1 VFERQRDCRSTRG
14 QLRTQ
19 RAPNVTVSFFTAALS
34 AWRAAHVAVP
44 ELRADNV
51 PLEGVVK
58 LSIKAVPDART
69 AENLGAEREGTGVV
83 FGDKG
88 LILTIGYLILE
99 AGSILVVAGDG
110 RVFPAS
116 VVGYDHATG
125 FGVLRA
131 AIDYRPLEVGRSAE
145 VRELAT
151 VLVAAHGAAGGASR
165 ACVVSRR
172 TFTGWWEYMIEGG
185 IFTAPPRF
193 EHSGAALLDA
203 DGRLVGIGSL
213 WVSDALEIGA
223 AFPGNMFVPIDL
235 LTPLLD
241 DLLATGHRR
250 EPPRPWLGVYSEE
263 IQGHVVVT
271 RVLPQSPAE
280 QAGLARGDVILGVG
294 GRAVG
299 RQAEFYQ
306 RLWASGDAGASVVLH
321 VLHKKSVR
329 QLTVRSMDRMAF
341 LRPWRS

>member
-1 VFERQRDCRSTRG
+1 
-14 QLRTQ
+14 
-19 RAPNVTVSFFTAALS
+19 VTVSFFTAALS
-34 AWRAAHVAVP
+34 AWRASHIAVP
-44 ELRADNV
+44 ELRADGV

-69 AENLGAEREGTGVV
+69 ADNLGAEREGTGVV
-83 FGDKG
+83 FGEKG

-110 RVFPAS
+110 RVYPAS

-131 AIDYRPLEVGRSAE
+131 GIDCRPLEVGSSAD

-172 TFTGWWEYMIEGG
+172 RFTGWWEYMIEGG

-203 DGRLVGIGSL
+203 DGRLVGVGSL

-235 LTPLLD
+235 LKSLLN
-241 DLLATGHRR
+241 DLLATGRRR

-263 IQGHVVVT
+263 VQGHVVVT

-280 QAGLARGDVILGVG
+280 QAGLARGDIILGVG
-294 GRAVG
+294 GQAVG
-299 RQAEFYQ
+299 RQSEFYQ
-306 RLWASGDAGASVVLH
+306 RLWSSGDAGTPVVLH
-321 VLHKKSVR
+321 VLHKKTVR

-341 LRPWRS
+341 LRPWRI

>member
-1 VFERQRDCRSTRG
+1 
-14 QLRTQ
+14 
-19 RAPNVTVSFFTAALS
+19 VTVSFFTAALS

-44 ELRADNV
+44 ELRADGV

-58 LSIKAVPDART
+58 LSIKAVADART

-83 FGDKG
+83 FGEKG

-110 RVFPAS
+110 RVYPAT
-116 VVGYDHATG
+116 VMGYDHATG

-131 AIDYRPLEVGRSAE
+131 GIDCRPLEVGSSAD

-172 TFTGWWEYMIEGG
+172 RFTGWWEYMIEGG

-203 DGRLVGIGSL
+203 DGRLVGVGSL

-235 LTPLLD
+235 LKPLLS
-241 DLLATGHRR
+241 DLLATGRRR
-250 EPPRPWLGVYSEE
+250 EAARPWLGVYSEE

-294 GRAVG
+294 GQAVG
-299 RQAEFYQ
+299 RQSEFYQ
-306 RLWASGDAGASVVLH
+306 RLWASGDAGSSVVLH
-321 VLHKKSVR
+321 VLHQRTVR

-341 LRPWRS
+341 LRPWRI

>member
-1 VFERQRDCRSTRG
+1 M
-14 QLRTQ
+14 
-19 RAPNVTVSFFTAALS
+19 TVSFFTAALS
-34 AWRAAHVAVP
+34 AWRAAHLAVP
-44 ELRADNV
+44 ELRADSV
-51 PLEGVVK
+51 PLECVVK

-83 FGDKG
+83 FGEKG

-131 AIDYRPLEVGRSAE
+131 GIDCRPLEVGSSAD
-145 VRELAT
+145 VRELAI

-172 TFTGWWEYMIEGG
+172 RFTGWWEYMIEGG

-203 DGRLVGIGSL
+203 DGRLVGVGSL

-235 LTPLLD
+235 LKPLLN
-241 DLLATGHRR
+241 DLLATGRRR
-250 EPPRPWLGVYSEE
+250 EPARPWLGVYSEE

-280 QAGLARGDVILGVG
+280 QAGLARGDIILGVG
-294 GRAVG
+294 GQAVG
-299 RQAEFYQ
+299 HQSEFYQ
-306 RLWASGDAGASVVLH
+306 MLWASGAAGAPVVLH
-321 VLHKKSVR
+321 VLHKKTVR

-341 LRPWRS
+341 LRPWRI

>member
-1 VFERQRDCRSTRG
+1 MTEG
-14 QLRTQ
+14 AIGRT
-19 RAPNVTVSFFTAALS
+19 PTVTVSFFTAALS
-34 AWRAAHVAVP
+34 AWRAAHLAVP
-44 ELRADNV
+44 DVRADDV
-51 PLEGVVK
+51 PLEAVVK

-83 FGDKG
+83 FGEKG

-110 RVFPAS
+110 RVYPAS

-131 AIDYRPLEVGRSAE
+131 GIQCRPVEVGSSGD

-151 VLVAAHGAAGGASR
+151 TLVAAHSAAGGASR

-172 TFTGWWEYMIEGG
+172 RFTGWWEYMIEGG
-185 IFTAPPRF
+185 IFAAPPRF

-203 DGRLVGIGSL
+203 DGRLVGTGSL

-235 LTPLLD
+235 LKPLLD

-271 RVLPQSPAE
+271 RVLAESPAE
-280 QAGLARGDVILGVG
+280 QAGLARGDIILGVG
-294 GRAVG
+294 GHAVG
-299 RQAEFYQ
+299 RQNEFYQ
-306 RLWASGDAGASVVLH
+306 QLWASGEAGTAVVLH
-321 VLHKKSVR
+321 VLHKRSVR

-341 LRPWRS
+341 LRPWRI

>member
-1 VFERQRDCRSTRG
+1 VIERTVSLPFITRHTR
-14 QLRTQ
+14 RTQ
-19 RAPNVTVSFFTAALS
+19 TVTVSFFTAALS

-58 LSIKAVPDART
+58 LSIKAVADART
-69 AENLGAEREGTGVV
+69 ADNLGTEREGTGIV
-83 FGDKG
+83 FGEKG

-116 VVGYDHATG
+116 VIGYDHATG

-131 AIDYRPLEVGRSAE
+131 GIDSRPLEVGSSAD

-172 TFTGWWEYMIEGG
+172 RFTGWWEYMIEGG

-203 DGRLVGIGSL
+203 EGKLVGVGSL

-235 LTPLLD
+235 LKPLLD
-241 DLLATGHRR
+241 DLLATGRRR
-250 EPPRPWLGVYSEE
+250 EAPRPWLGVYSEE

-294 GRAVG
+294 GQAVG
-299 RQAEFYQ
+299 RQSEFYQ
-306 RLWASGDAGASVVLH
+306 RLWASGDAGAPVVLH

-329 QLTVRSMDRMAF
+329 QLTVHSMDRMAF
-341 LRPWRS
+341 LRPWRI

>member
-1 VFERQRDCRSTRG
+1 VGS
-14 QLRTQ
+14 
-19 RAPNVTVSFFTAALS
+19 S
-34 AWRAAHVAVP
+34 A
-44 ELRADNV
+44 D
-51 PLEGVVK
+51 
-58 LSIKAVPDART
+58 
-69 AENLGAEREGTGVV
+69 
-83 FGDKG
+83 
-88 LILTIGYLILE
+88 
-99 AGSILVVAGDG
+99 
-110 RVFPAS
+110 
-116 VVGYDHATG
+116 
-125 FGVLRA
+125 
-131 AIDYRPLEVGRSAE
+131 

-165 ACVVSRR
+165 ACVVARR
-172 TFTGWWEYMIEGG
+172 RFTGWWEYMIDGG

-203 DGRLVGIGSL
+203 EGKLVGVGSL

-235 LTPLLD
+235 LKPLLE
-241 DLLATGHRR
+241 DLLTTGRRR

-294 GRAVG
+294 GQAVG
-299 RQAEFYQ
+299 RQSEFYQ
-306 RLWASGDAGASVVLH
+306 RLWAAGDAGAPVVLH
-321 VLHKKSVR
+321 VLHKKTVR
-329 QLTVRSMDRMAF
+329 QLTVHSMDRMAF

>member
-1 VFERQRDCRSTRG
+1 
-14 QLRTQ
+14 
-19 RAPNVTVSFFTAALS
+19 VTVSFFTAALS
-34 AWRAAHVAVP
+34 TWRAAHLAVP
-44 ELRADNV
+44 DLHADEV
-51 PLEGVVK
+51 ALEAVVK
-58 LSIKAVPDART
+58 LSIKSVPNART
-69 AENLGAEREGTGVV
+69 ADSLGAEREGTGVV

-110 RVFPAS
+110 RVYPAS

-125 FGVLRA
+125 FGLLRA
-131 AIDYRPLEVGRSAE
+131 GVECRPLEVGSSAG

-151 VLVAAHGAAGGASR
+151 VLVAAHGAAGGTSR

-172 TFTGWWEYMIEGG
+172 RFTGWWEYMIDGG

-203 DGRLVGIGSL
+203 DGKLVGIGSL

-235 LTPLLD
+235 LKPLLD
-241 DLLATGHRR
+241 DLLATGRRR

-263 IQGHVVVT
+263 VQGHVVVT
-271 RVLPQSPAE
+271 RVLPESPAAK
-280 QAGLARGDVILGVG
+280 AGLARGDIILGVG
-294 GRAVG
+294 GEPVG
-299 RQAEFYQ
+299 RQSEFYQ
-306 RLWASGDAGASVVLH
+306 RLWASGDAGSSVVLH
-321 VLHKKSVR
+321 VLHKRSVR
-329 QLTVRSMDRMAF
+329 QLTVQSMDRMAF
-341 LRPWRS
+341 LRPSPV

>member
-1 VFERQRDCRSTRG
+1 M
-14 QLRTQ
+14 
-19 RAPNVTVSFFTAALS
+19 TVSFFTAALS
-34 AWRAAHVAVP
+34 AWRAAHLAVP

-58 LSIKAVPDART
+58 LSIKAVADART
-69 AENLGAEREGTGVV
+69 AENLGTEREGTGVV
-83 FGDKG
+83 FGEKG
-88 LILTIGYLILE
+88 LIVTIGYLILE

-131 AIDYRPLEVGRSAE
+131 GIDCRPLEVGSSAD

-151 VLVAAHGAAGGASR
+151 VLVAAHGTAGGASR

-172 TFTGWWEYMIEGG
+172 RFTGWWEYMIDGG

-203 DGRLVGIGSL
+203 EGKLVGVGSL

-235 LTPLLD
+235 LKPLLD
-241 DLLATGHRR
+241 DLLATGRRR

-294 GRAVG
+294 GQAVG
-299 RQAEFYQ
+299 RQSEFYQ
-306 RLWASGDAGASVVLH
+306 RLWAAGDAGAPVVLH
-321 VLHKKSVR
+321 VLHKKTVR
-329 QLTVRSMDRMAF
+329 QLTVHSMDRMAF

>member
-1 VFERQRDCRSTRG
+1 
-14 QLRTQ
+14 
-19 RAPNVTVSFFTAALS
+19 VTVSFFTAALS
-34 AWRAAHVAVP
+34 AWRAAHIAVP
-44 ELRADNV
+44 ELRADGV
-51 PLEGVVK
+51 PLEAVVK
-58 LSIKAVPDART
+58 LSIKAVQDART
-69 AENLGAEREGTGVV
+69 AESLGAEREGTGVV
-83 FGDKG
+83 FGEKG
-88 LILTIGYLILE
+88 LIVTIGYLILE

-110 RVFPAS
+110 RVYPAS

-131 AIDYRPLEVGRSAE
+131 GIDCRPLEVGSSTD

-172 TFTGWWEYMIEGG
+172 RFTGWWEYMIEGG

-193 EHSGAALLDA
+193 EHSGAALLDG
-203 DGRLVGIGSL
+203 DGRLVGVGSL

-235 LTPLLD
+235 LKPLLN
-241 DLLATGHRR
+241 DLLANGRRR
-250 EPPRPWLGVYSEE
+250 EPARPWLGVYSEE
-263 IQGHVVVT
+263 VQGHVVVT

-280 QAGLARGDVILGVG
+280 QAGLARGDIILGVG
-294 GRAVG
+294 GQAVG
-299 RQAEFYQ
+299 RQSEFYQ
-306 RLWASGDAGASVVLH
+306 RLWSSGDAGTPVVLH
-321 VLHKKSVR
+321 VLHKKAVR

-341 LRPWRS
+341 LRPWRI

>member
-1 VFERQRDCRSTRG
+1 
-14 QLRTQ
+14 
-19 RAPNVTVSFFTAALS
+19 VTVSFFTAALS

-44 ELRADNV
+44 ELRADGV

-58 LSIKAVPDART
+58 LSIKAVQDART
-69 AENLGAEREGTGVV
+69 AESLGAEREGTGVV
-83 FGDKG
+83 FGEKG
-88 LILTIGYLILE
+88 LIVTIGYLILE
-99 AGSILVVAGDG
+99 ADSILVVAGDG
-110 RVFPAS
+110 RVYPAS
-116 VVGYDHATG
+116 VIGYDHATG

-131 AIDYRPLEVGRSAE
+131 GIDCRPLEVGSSAD

-172 TFTGWWEYMIEGG
+172 RFTGWWEYMIEGG

-193 EHSGAALLDA
+193 EHSGAALLDG
-203 DGRLVGIGSL
+203 DGRLVGVGSL

-235 LTPLLD
+235 LKPLLN
-241 DLLATGHRR
+241 DLLASGHRR
-250 EPPRPWLGVYSEE
+250 EPARPWLGVYSEE
-263 IQGHVVVT
+263 VQGHVVVT
-271 RVLPQSPAE
+271 RVLSQSPAE
-280 QAGLARGDVILGVG
+280 QAGLARGDIILGVG
-294 GRAVG
+294 GQAVG
-299 RQAEFYQ
+299 RQSEFYQ
-306 RLWASGDAGASVVLH
+306 RLWSSGDAGTSVVLH

>member
-1 VFERQRDCRSTRG
+1 
-14 QLRTQ
+14 
-19 RAPNVTVSFFTAALS
+19 VTVSFFTAALS

-44 ELRADNV
+44 ELRADGV

-58 LSIKAVPDART
+58 LSIKAVQDART
-69 AENLGAEREGTGVV
+69 AESLGAEREGTGVV
-83 FGDKG
+83 FGEKG
-88 LILTIGYLILE
+88 LIATIGYLILE

-110 RVFPAS
+110 RVYPAS

-125 FGVLRA
+125 FGVLRSG
-131 AIDYRPLEVGRSAE
+131 IDCRPLEVGSSAE

-172 TFTGWWEYMIEGG
+172 RFTGWWEYMIEGG

-203 DGRLVGIGSL
+203 DGRLVGVGSL

-235 LTPLLD
+235 LKPLLN
-241 DLLATGHRR
+241 DLLATGRRR
-250 EPPRPWLGVYSEE
+250 EPARPWLGVYSEE
-263 IQGHVVVT
+263 VQGHVVVT

-280 QAGLARGDVILGVG
+280 QAGLARGDIILGVG
-294 GRAVG
+294 GQAVG
-299 RQAEFYQ
+299 RQSEFYQ
-306 RLWASGDAGASVVLH
+306 RLWASGDAGTPVVLH

-341 LRPWRS
+341 LRPWRI

>member
-1 VFERQRDCRSTRG
+1 M
-14 QLRTQ
+14 
-19 RAPNVTVSFFTAALS
+19 TVSFFTAALS
-34 AWRAAHVAVP
+34 AWRAAHIAVP
-44 ELRADNV
+44 ELRADGV

-58 LSIKAVPDART
+58 LSIKAVQDART
-69 AENLGAEREGTGVV
+69 AENLGTEREGTGVV
-83 FGDKG
+83 FGEKG
-88 LILTIGYLILE
+88 LILTIGYLMLE

-110 RVFPAS
+110 RVYPAS
-116 VVGYDHATG
+116 VIGYDHATG

-131 AIDYRPLEVGRSAE
+131 GIDCRPLEVGSSAG

-151 VLVAAHGAAGGASR
+151 VLVAAHGGAGGASR

-172 TFTGWWEYMIEGG
+172 RFTGWWEYMIEGG

-203 DGRLVGIGSL
+203 DGRLVGVGSL

-235 LTPLLD
+235 LKPLLS
-241 DLLATGHRR
+241 DLLATGRRR

-263 IQGHVVVT
+263 VQGHVVVT
-271 RVLPQSPAE
+271 RVLSQSPAE
-280 QAGLARGDVILGVG
+280 QAGLARGDIILGVG
-294 GRAVG
+294 GQAVG
-299 RQAEFYQ
+299 HQSEFYQ

-321 VLHKKSVR
+321 VLHMKTVR

-341 LRPWRS
+341 LRPWRI

>member
-1 VFERQRDCRSTRG
+1 MRG
-14 QLRTQ
+14 
-19 RAPNVTVSFFTAALS
+19 APNVTVSFFTAALS

-69 AENLGAEREGTGVV
+69 ADNLGTEREGTGVV
-83 FGDKG
+83 FAEKG

-131 AIDYRPLEVGRSAE
+131 GIDCRPLETGSSAD

-172 TFTGWWEYMIEGG
+172 RFTGWWEYMIDGG

-203 DGRLVGIGSL
+203 EGKLVGVGSL

-235 LTPLLD
+235 LKPLLD
-241 DLLATGHRR
+241 DLLATGRRR

-294 GRAVG
+294 GQAVG
-299 RQAEFYQ
+299 RQSEFYQ
-306 RLWASGDAGASVVLH
+306 RLWASGDAGAPVVLH

-329 QLTVRSMDRMAF
+329 QLTVNSMDRMAF
-341 LRPWRS
+341 LRPWRI

>member
-1 VFERQRDCRSTRG
+1 M
-14 QLRTQ
+14 
-19 RAPNVTVSFFTAALS
+19 TVSFFTAALS
-34 AWRAAHVAVP
+34 AWRAAHIAVP
-44 ELRADNV
+44 ELRADGV
-51 PLEGVVK
+51 PLEAVVK
-58 LSIKAVPDART
+58 LSIKAVQDART
-69 AENLGAEREGTGVV
+69 AESLGAEREGTGVV
-83 FGDKG
+83 FGEKG
-88 LILTIGYLILE
+88 LIVTIGYLILE

-110 RVFPAS
+110 RVYPAS

-131 AIDYRPLEVGRSAE
+131 GIDCRPLEVGSSTD

-172 TFTGWWEYMIEGG
+172 RFTGWWEYMIEGG

-193 EHSGAALLDA
+193 EHSGAALLDG
-203 DGRLVGIGSL
+203 DGRLVGVGSL

-235 LTPLLD
+235 LKPLLN
-241 DLLATGHRR
+241 DLLANGRRR
-250 EPPRPWLGVYSEE
+250 EPARPWLGVYSEE
-263 IQGHVVVT
+263 VQGHVVVT

-280 QAGLARGDVILGVG
+280 QAGLARGDIILGVG
-294 GRAVG
+294 GQAVG
-299 RQAEFYQ
+299 RQSEFYQ
-306 RLWASGDAGASVVLH
+306 RLWSSGDAGSPVVLH
-321 VLHKKSVR
+321 VLHKKAVR

-341 LRPWRS
+341 LRPWRI

>member
-1 VFERQRDCRSTRG
+1 MQRTECCRSTR
-14 QLRTQ
+14 T
-19 RAPNVTVSFFTAALS
+19 PTVTVSFFTAALS
-34 AWRAAHVAVP
+34 AWRASHIAVP
-44 ELRADNV
+44 ELRADGV

-69 AENLGAEREGTGVV
+69 ADNLGAEREGTGVV
-83 FGDKG
+83 FGEKG

-110 RVFPAS
+110 RVYPAS

-131 AIDYRPLEVGRSAE
+131 GIDCRPLEVGSSAD

-172 TFTGWWEYMIEGG
+172 RFTGWWEYMIEGG

-203 DGRLVGIGSL
+203 DGRLVGVGSL

-235 LTPLLD
+235 LKQQLN
-241 DLLATGHRR
+241 DLLATGRRR

-263 IQGHVVVT
+263 VQGHVVVT

-280 QAGLARGDVILGVG
+280 QAGLARGDIILGVG
-294 GRAVG
+294 GQAVG
-299 RQAEFYQ
+299 RQSEFYQ
-306 RLWASGDAGASVVLH
+306 RLWSSGDAGTPVVLH
-321 VLHKKSVR
+321 VLHKKTVR

-341 LRPWRS
+341 LRPWRI